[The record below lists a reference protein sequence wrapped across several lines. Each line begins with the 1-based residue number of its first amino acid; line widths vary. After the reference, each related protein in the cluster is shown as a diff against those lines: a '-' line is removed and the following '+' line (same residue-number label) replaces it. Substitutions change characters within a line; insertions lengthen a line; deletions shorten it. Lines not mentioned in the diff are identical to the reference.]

1 MGTHTR
7 EDAVSSL
14 FCAECV
20 WLVDVIESLCVD
32 VIVTVVLG
40 LLAGELLHVVSAGS
54 MYQTVNADVVVFMQ
68 ICHCWPD

>member
-1 MGTHTR
+1 MASKMWAHTHTR

-40 LLAGELLHVVSAGS
+40 LLAGELFQKFRSATYCY
-54 MYQTVNADVVVFMQ
+54 M
-68 ICHCWPD
+68 

>member
-1 MGTHTR
+1 M
-7 EDAVSSL
+7 SSL

-40 LLAGELLHVVSAGS
+40 LLAGELFQKFRSATYCY
-54 MYQTVNADVVVFMQ
+54 M
-68 ICHCWPD
+68 